1 MKRPSSI
8 DKLTTICQIRH
19 SSRVDTDQPKSLAWI
34 GSSRR
39 DLKAF
44 PEEVKD
50 AIGYALFEAQVGRKS
65 LSAKPLAGFGGAGV
79 LEVIEDFQR
88 NTYRAVYTVKF
99 SELIYVLHAFQKKS
113 KKGIA
118 TPKVEVELIKQ
129 RLKLAEEDY
138 KQRTKG

>member
-1 MKRPSSI
+1 MKRRPPTS
-8 DKLTTICQIRH
+8 KLTEICQIRH
-19 SSRVDTDQPKSLAWI
+19 SSLVDTDEPKRLVWL

-65 LSAKPLAGFGGAGV
+65 QLSKPLSGFGGAGV
-79 LEVIEDFQR
+79 LEIIEDFQR

-118 TPKVEVELIKQ
+118 TPKVEIDLIKR
-129 RLKLAEEDY
+129 RLKLAEDDY
-138 KQRTKG
+138 EQRTKG

>member
-1 MKRPSSI
+1 
-8 DKLTTICQIRH
+8 
-19 SSRVDTDQPKSLAWI
+19 VDTDQPKSLVWI

-39 DLKAF
+39 DVKAF

-65 LSAKPLAGFGGAGV
+65 LPAKPLAGFGGAGV
-79 LEVIEDFQR
+79 LEIIEDFQR
-88 NTYRAVYTVKF
+88 NTYRAVYTVSF

-118 TPKVEVELIKQ
+118 TPKVEIDLIKR

>member
-1 MKRPSSI
+1 M
-8 DKLTTICQIRH
+8 
-19 SSRVDTDQPKSLAWI
+19 DTDQTKSLAWI

-79 LEVIEDFQR
+79 LEVIEDYQR

>member
-1 MKRPSSI
+1 
-8 DKLTTICQIRH
+8 
-19 SSRVDTDQPKSLAWI
+19 VDTDQPKSLAWI

-129 RLKLAEEDY
+129 RLKLAEENY